1 MMKLEEIKSK
11 LDGLSPVKVSFVARV
26 IEALSN
32 PPALN
37 VRSVGTWLTANPEW
51 TEYFG
56 LALSVHHGA
65 TTEPL
70 RLTAFETVFRN
81 ACEHMDWNVL
91 PPESQ
96 TQRFIDMTVSP
107 RPGMTL
113 HLSLKSTAARNL
125 SKTSL
130 HISKL
135 TEASWIQDI
144 RKASQRRFET
154 INLFR
159 AYRQAVS
166 HIIMLRAF
174 RDKQEAPPYLY
185 QLVEVPVSIFDSIED
200 APVEAF
206 ASDGPRV
213 PCMVDGKQVATVA
226 LDRSDAKITVSGISL
241 SACIIHAEWQKQEE
255 SQRPGK

>member
-1 MMKLEEIKSK
+1 MTLEEVKSR
-11 LDGLSPVKVSFVARV
+11 LDSLSSVKVSFVAKV
-26 IEALSN
+26 IEALAN

-37 VRSVGTWLTANPEW
+37 VRSAGTWLTDNPEW

-70 RLTAFETVFRN
+70 RLTSFETVFRN
-81 ACEHMDWNVL
+81 AWEHVGWNVL

-96 TQRFIDMTVSP
+96 TQRFIDMTVRP
-107 RPGMTL
+107 RPGMRM
-113 HLSLKSTAARNL
+113 HLSLKSTVVKNL

-154 INLFR
+154 IKLFR

-166 HIIMLRAF
+166 HIIMLRTF
-174 RDKQEAPPYLY
+174 RDTYEAPPYLY

-206 ASDGPRV
+206 APDGPRI
-213 PCMVDGKQVATVA
+213 PCRVDGKQVATVA
-226 LDRSDAKITVSGISL
+226 LDRSDAKITVSSIRL
-241 SACIIHAEWQKQEE
+241 SACIVHAEWRKQQEI
-255 SQRPGK
+255 Q

>member
-1 MMKLEEIKSK
+1 MTLEEIKS
-11 LDGLSPVKVSFVARV
+11 R
-26 IEALSN
+26 
-32 PPALN
+32 
-37 VRSVGTWLTANPEW
+37 

-65 TTEPL
+65 TMEPL
-70 RLTAFETVFRN
+70 RLTSFETVFRN
-81 ACEHMDWNVL
+81 ACEHVGWNVL
-91 PPESQ
+91 PPRSQ

-107 RPGMTL
+107 RPDMTL
-113 HLSLKSTAARNL
+113 NLSLKSTAARNL

-174 RDKQEAPPYLY
+174 RDKH
-185 QLVEVPVSIFDSIED
+185 ED
-200 APVEAF
+200 APVDAF
-206 ASDGPRV
+206 ATDGPRV
-213 PCMVDGKQVATVA
+213 PCMVDGKRVATVA
-226 LDRSDAKITVSGISL
+226 LDRSDAKITVSGIRL
-241 SACIIHAEWQKQEE
+241 SACIVHAEWRKQEE
-255 SQRPGK
+255 SQ

>member
-1 MMKLEEIKSK
+1 MTLEEIKSK
-11 LDGLSPVKVSFVARV
+11 LDGLSPVKVSFVAKV
-26 IEALSN
+26 IEALAN
-32 PPALN
+32 PPELN
-37 VRSVGTWLTANPEW
+37 VRSAGTWLTENPEW

-56 LALSVHHGA
+56 LALSVHHGT

-81 ACEHMDWNVL
+81 ACEHMGWNLL
-91 PPESQ
+91 PPGSQ

-113 HLSLKSTAARNL
+113 HLSLKSTAAKNL

-144 RKASQRRFET
+144 RKASQRRSET
-154 INLFR
+154 IKLFR

-166 HIIMLRAF
+166 QIMMLRAF
-174 RDKQEAPPYLY
+174 RDKHEAPPYLY
-185 QLVEVPVSIFDSIED
+185 QLVEVPVSIFNGIED
-200 APVEAF
+200 APVDAF
-206 ASDGPRV
+206 AIDGPRV
-213 PCMVDGKQVATVA
+213 PCTVDGKQVATVA
-226 LDRSDAKITVSGISL
+226 LDRSDAKITVSGIRL
-241 SACIIHAEWQKQEE
+241 SACIVHAEWRKQEE
-255 SQRPGK
+255 AQ

>member
-1 MMKLEEIKSK
+1 MTLEEIKSR
-11 LDGLSPVKVSFVARV
+11 LDGLSPVKVSFVAKV

-32 PPALN
+32 PPALD
-37 VRSVGTWLTANPEW
+37 VRSVGTWLTDNPEW

-91 PPESQ
+91 PQESQ
-96 TQRFIDMTVSP
+96 IQRFIDMTVSP

-144 RKASQRRFET
+144 RKASQRHLET
-154 INLFR
+154 INLLR

-174 RDKQEAPPYLY
+174 RDNYEALPYLY
-185 QLVEVPVSIFDSIED
+185 QLVEVPVSIFDSILI
-200 APVEAF
+200 PSKVL
-206 ASDGPRV
+206 R
-213 PCMVDGKQVATVA
+213 
-226 LDRSDAKITVSGISL
+226 
-241 SACIIHAEWQKQEE
+241 
-255 SQRPGK
+255 

>member
-1 MMKLEEIKSK
+1 MTLEEIKSK
-11 LDGLSPVKVSFVARV
+11 LDGLSPVKVSFVAKV

-32 PPALN
+32 PPALD
-37 VRSVGTWLTANPEW
+37 VRSVGTWLTDNPEW

-65 TTEPL
+65 TIEPL

-81 ACEHMDWNVL
+81 ACEHMGWNVL
-91 PPESQ
+91 SPESQ
-96 TQRFIDMTVSP
+96 TQRLIDMTVSP
-107 RPGMTL
+107 HPGMTL

-154 INLFR
+154 IKLFR

-166 HIIMLRAF
+166 RIIVLRSF
-174 RDKQEAPPYLY
+174 RDKYEAPPYLY
-185 QLVEVPVSIFDSIED
+185 QLVEVPVSIFDSIEN
-200 APVEAF
+200 ALVEAF
-206 ASDGPRV
+206 ATDGPRA
-213 PCMVDGKQVATVA
+213 PCTIDGKQVATVV
-226 LDRSDAKITVSGISL
+226 LDRSDAKITVSGIKL
-241 SACIIHAEWQKQEE
+241 SACTVHAEWRKEQKIQ
-255 SQRPGK
+255 

>member
-1 MMKLEEIKSK
+1 MTLEEIKSK
-11 LDGLSPVKVSFVARV
+11 LDDLSPVKMSFVAKV

-37 VRSVGTWLTANPEW
+37 VRSAGTWLTENPEW

-70 RLTAFETVFRN
+70 RLTSFETVFRN
-81 ACEHMDWNVL
+81 ACKHMAWNVL

-96 TQRFIDMTVSP
+96 TQRFIEMTVRP

-154 INLFR
+154 IKLFR

-174 RDKQEAPPYLY
+174 RDKHEAPPFCISLSKSRSAF
-185 QLVEVPVSIFDSIED
+185 SIPLTIPQSMHLRLTGHGCH
-200 APVEAF
+200 ARLTAN
-206 ASDGPRV
+206 RWRWWR
-213 PCMVDGKQVATVA
+213 C
-226 LDRSDAKITVSGISL
+226 RSDAKITVSGIKL
-241 SACIIHAEWQKQEE
+241 SACIVHAEWRKLEE
-255 SQRPGK
+255 GQQSKR

>member
-1 MMKLEEIKSK
+1 MTLEEIKSN
-11 LDGLSPVKVSFVARV
+11 LDGLSSVKVSFVAKV
-26 IEALSN
+26 IAALAN
-32 PPALN
+32 PPALD
-37 VRSVGTWLTANPEW
+37 VRSAGTWLTENPEW

-70 RLTAFETVFRN
+70 RLTSFETVFRN
-81 ACEHMDWNVL
+81 ACEYMGWNVL
-91 PPESQ
+91 PPRSQ

-107 RPGMTL
+107 HPDMTL
-113 HLSLKSTAARNL
+113 NLSLKSTAARNL

-174 RDKQEAPPYLY
+174 RDKHEAPPYLY

-200 APVEAF
+200 APVDAF
-206 ASDGPRV
+206 ATDGPRV
-213 PCMVDGKQVATVA
+213 PCMVDGKRVATVA
-226 LDRSDAKITVSGISL
+226 LDRSDAKITVSGIRL
-241 SACIIHAEWQKQEE
+241 SVCIVHAEWRKQEE
-255 SQRPGK
+255 SQ